1 MRIKGAMTVLN
12 KRAFDYGMTFEE
24 LIKWLDNRYSY
35 KNEMGYVDET
45 IKVLQAYEV
54 YKMDQGY
61 SWSGVNYE
69 TWVKA

>member
-12 KRAFDYGMTFEE
+12 KRAKDYGMTFEE
-24 LIKWLDNRYSY
+24 LIKWLD
-35 KNEMGYVDET
+35 KKVADKTTVGYVDET

-54 YKMDQGY
+54 FKMDQGY
-61 SWSGVNYE
+61 RWSGVNFE